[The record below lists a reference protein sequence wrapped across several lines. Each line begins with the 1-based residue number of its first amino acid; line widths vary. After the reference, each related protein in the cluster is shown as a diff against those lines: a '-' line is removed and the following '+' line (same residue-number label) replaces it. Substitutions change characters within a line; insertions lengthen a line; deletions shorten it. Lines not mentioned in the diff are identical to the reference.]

1 MTLAEDS
8 ERADELAEDVVTN
21 WGKMVADGRVGEF
34 SAEFKAMFEKCRRY
48 RDAKRVADMHR
59 GLGMLSELEAAEEK
73 SAREAFL
80 EAHKNLGRTYPER
93 KSKRGS

>member
-80 EAHKNLGRTYPER
+80 EAHKNLGRTYPKR
-93 KSKRGS
+93 KTKRGS